1 MGALSRLTNFTLVKK
16 IVIEGR
22 LSNKRYDYKEG
33 QKLNLTEVIVNEL
46 LLL

>member
-22 LSNKRYDYKEG
+22 LSNKRYDDKEG

>member
-1 MGALSRLTNFTLVKK
+1 MGALSRLTNFTLVKE
-16 IVIEGR
+16 IVIEGK
-22 LSNKRYDYKEG
+22 LSNKSYDDKEG

>member
-1 MGALSRLTNFTLVKK
+1 MGAFSVLTNFTLVKE
-16 IVIEGR
+16 IVIEGK
-22 LSNKRYDYKEG
+22 LSNKSYDDKEG

>member
-1 MGALSRLTNFTLVKK
+1 MGAFSVLTNFTLVKE
-16 IVIEGR
+16 IVIEGK
-22 LSNKRYDYKEG
+22 LSNESYDDKEG